1 MNVTVFD
8 LLIFLKKQFIYCLII
23 VVVSFS
29 GYYAYST
36 HKDSQSVLTFEVDL
50 REWDNLNE
58 TILVWLENYK
68 NYPNEIKYSVLTSFD
83 SGAACRDNENVLS
96 VMFCTVEGS
105 KTVLDEQYLKFD
117 KKTKDILKRQL
128 DQITRDI
135 NYFQSKIK
143 RTKEFILDSSE
154 SLQSS
159 SDIKKLTDFNY
170 IAFNQISQMETELLI
185 LEQVYESF
193 RPLSLVKNK
202 NIKEVI
208 VENVTFYSFLCSML
222 CLFLYVIIGLT
233 YQVSKKE

>member
-29 GYYAYST
+29 GYYAFT
-36 HKDSQSVLTFEVDL
+36 NHKDNQSVLTFQVDL

-68 NYPNEIKYSVLTSFD
+68 NYPNEIKYSILTSFD
-83 SGAACRDNENVLS
+83 SGADCKDNENVIS

-105 KTVLDEQYLKFD
+105 KTTLDEQYLMFD
-117 KKTKDILKRQL
+117 KKTKNILKRQL
-128 DQITRDI
+128 DHIMRDI
-135 NYFQSKIK
+135 NYFHSRIK
-143 RTKEFILDSSE
+143 RTKEFVLDSSE
-154 SLQSS
+154 TLKSTSE
-159 SDIKKLTDFNY
+159 IKKLTDFNY
-170 IAFNQISQMETELLI
+170 VAFNQISQMETDVLI
-185 LEQVYESF
+185 LEQVYETF
-193 RPLSLVKNK
+193 QLLSVIKNN
-202 NIKEVI
+202 NIKEVN
-208 VENVTFYSFLCSML
+208 VENVFFYSFLCSML